1 MKFVIHKSNKTSLSR
16 HINRKGFDQ
25 GDDNMEKAKG
35 KEIVTVNEK
44 GEKTIYIEGIG
55 TVREQGKL
63 NMEGLVKRLLQSK
76 YITG

>member
-1 MKFVIHKSNKTSLSR
+1 
-16 HINRKGFDQ
+16 
-25 GDDNMEKAKG
+25 MEKAKG

-63 NMEGLVKRLLQSK
+63 NMEGLIKRLLQCK